1 MIFSPRAIAQSMTLL
16 VIMSDG
22 KFALAAT
29 VIIATMIKML
39 MTARLSVGNGPRQHP
54 LLILCNATQA
64 SLILNRF
71 GPGVNHQHFLCCCP
85 TQEGGRVMTSLY
97 GLLLRG
103 VLWCWTEHVK
113 RRGCWAN
120 ERQQPKGSRC
130 TIRLANYYCI
140 QARLLPPAEE
150 HRRLHF
156 QDVGNV

>member
-1 MIFSPRAIAQSMTLL
+1 MIFSPGAIAQSMTLL

-39 MTARLSVGNGPRQHP
+39 MTARLAAGNGLRQHP
-54 LLILCNATQA
+54 PLIMCNATQV
-64 SLILNRF
+64 SLIRNRF
-71 GPGVNHQHFLCCCP
+71 GPGVRHRRFLCCCP
-85 TQEGGRVMTSLY
+85 TREGGRVMTSPY
-97 GLLLRG
+97 GSLLRG

-120 ERQQPKGSRC
+120 ERRQPKGSRC
-130 TIRLANYYCI
+130 AIRLANYYCI
-140 QARLLPPAEE
+140 QAGLLPPAEE
-150 HRRLHF
+150 QRRSHF